1 MRVLARV
8 ELGRGLKPCYQES
21 LKMEKINQRDSTK
34 PEDKPLEH
42 LTKKEGDMNL
52 TDVLLYTLVQ

>member
-8 ELGRGLKPCYQES
+8 QLGRGLKPCYQEK
-21 LKMEKINQRDSTK
+21 LKMEKVNPRDSIK
-34 PEDKPLEH
+34 PEDKPLEN